1 MSCGMPPPP
10 AEAHCCHKKKKR
22 RGAAAAYGYDG
33 MGSSSMMDLIA
44 SEAAESVRSMPATI
58 LLCSIVA
65 AIVLSRFN
73 NRIGIFAVQSRFAA
87 AAVVF
92 AVIQMLIR
100 VITTSEMF
108 VVDDITA
115 LAVFV
120 LAYPVA
126 MPQAPLAGRLQ
137 NVAAMIGA

>member
-1 MSCGMPPPP
+1 MSCGMPAPP
-10 AEAHCCHKKKKR
+10 AEANCCHKKKKQ
-22 RGAAAAYGYDG
+22 RGAAAAYGYG
-33 MGSSSMMDLIA
+33 MGSSSMMDLVA

-92 AVIQMLIR
+92 AVIQMWIR

-108 VVDDITA
+108 VVDDLTA